1 MQAQPVG
8 GGSLLGAGRM
18 WVAQTA
24 EADPRAV
31 KVWLEGHDLPA
42 ESLVKRYLPEVW
54 PHLCLLYVQLGEVGS
69 SGRWSGHFAN
79 RCHCVQLKLSAIR
92 LPKLN
97 ASGIKLMQ
105 CRPASWS

>member
-31 KVWLEGHDLPA
+31 KVWMEGHDLPA
-42 ESLVKRYLPEVW
+42 ESLVKRYLPEVG
-54 PHLCLLYVQLGEVGS
+54 PHLCHSCVQLGELGS
-69 SGRWSGHFAN
+69 SQNLPGNFAN
-79 RCHCVQLKLSAIR
+79 RCHCVLLK
-92 LPKLN
+92 
-97 ASGIKLMQ
+97 
-105 CRPASWS
+105 

>member
-42 ESLVKRYLPEVW
+42 ESLVKRYLPEVG
-54 PHLCLLYVQLGEVGS
+54 PRLLCAQLEEVDN
-69 SGRWSGHFAN
+69 SGRLLDHFAN
-79 RCHCVQLKLSAIR
+79 RCPCVQLKQIVT
-92 LPKLN
+92 
-97 ASGIKLMQ
+97 
-105 CRPASWS
+105 

>member
-42 ESLVKRYLPEVW
+42 ESLVKRYLPEVG
-54 PHLCLLYVQLGEVGS
+54 PHLCLLCVQPGEVGS
-69 SGRWSGHFAN
+69 SRISLAT
-79 RCHCVQLKLSAIR
+79 
-92 LPKLN
+92 LPIAAT
-97 ASGIKLMQ
+97 ASCSRKVSPDLQ
-105 CRPASWS
+105 

>member
-42 ESLVKRYLPEVW
+42 ESLVKRYLPEVGP
-54 PHLCLLYVQLGEVGS
+54 PHLWLLCVQLGEAGKF
-69 SGRWSGHFAN
+69 WAFAWPLGQLLP
-79 RCHCVQLKLSAIR
+79 RC
-92 LPKLN
+92 
-97 ASGIKLMQ
+97 
-105 CRPASWS
+105 PA